1 MTRYIKF
8 KRIARKI
15 KKLDCEHINDWID
28 TCNYKR
34 GDFIEIC
41 DGDEITCD
49 CTQVTSKYTY
59 EYTYLGDEIC
69 GKDIQDTS
77 QNIDDDSLYQ
87 YAKVDKY
94 LIDELIS
101 SEEKYVLIK
110 KDGCKI
116 YPLKK
121 YELIGVYC
129 GEENLPDG
137 TTIVNELPE
146 VWYGI
151 LEFQSNYGVL
161 GSEHLLEYIKG
172 YKSVNTE
179 SVEIYQ
185 GNSMGYN
192 PDELSSLCYYR
203 FNGDPNDSNNY
214 ILNLSIDTEIPTF
227 EYMMQKSD
235 VYKIRP
241 DFLKG
246 CNKIISVNGA
256 FKDCEKLIE
265 IPNNLFA
272 DCTELIT
279 ADEAFYNCF
288 ELKEI
293 PNELFSNNVKL
304 ESCNYTFYRCWGLN
318 NIPEDLFK
326 NNINL
331 TTVSHCFD
339 GSYNITAIPAS
350 LFENNRNIINIDYCF
365 NALYNITT
373 IHSRLLYTLTNITS
387 AVRLFGGCSS
397 LVNIPPT
404 LFVNNVKLTDINQL
418 FASCSNLLIVP
429 NGIFDTLTEITDV
442 SSCFYF
448 CQKLVSIPNKLFAN
462 NKKIENISSCFYRCE
477 SLTSKTPI
485 DLNEKPIYQRIDDE
499 TYGYKAFVS
508 YDNCFYECNK
518 MEDFDLIPQEWK

>member
-28 TCNYKR
+28 TCTYKK

-59 EYTYLGDEIC
+59 EYTFLGDEIC
-69 GKDIQDTS
+69 GKDIQGTS
-77 QNIDDDSLYQ
+77 QNIDDDSIYR
-87 YAKVDKY
+87 YTKIDKY

-116 YPLKK
+116 YPLNK
-121 YELIGVYC
+121 YELVGIYC
-129 GEENLPDG
+129 GEENLPNG
-137 TTIVNELPE
+137 TEIVNEIPE
-146 VWYGI
+146 YWYGI

-161 GSEHLLEYIKG
+161 GSEGLLEYIKG

-185 GNSMGYN
+185 GQPFM
-192 PDELSSLCYYR
+192 DELSSLCYYR
-203 FNGDPNDSNNY
+203 FTGEPNDSNNY
-214 ILNLSIDTEIPTF
+214 ILNLNIDTEIPTF
-227 EYMMQKSD
+227 GNMMQESD
-235 VYKIRP
+235 VYKIGP

-246 CNKIISVNGA
+246 CNKIKSVNGA
-256 FKDCEKLIE
+256 FKYCEKLIE

-272 DCTELIT
+272 DCTELKT
-279 ADEAFYNCF
+279 ADEAFYGCH

-304 ESCNYTFYRCWGLN
+304 ESCNYTFWSCRGLN

-326 NNINL
+326 NNVNL
-331 TTVSHCFD
+331 TSLRHCFAWCN
-339 GSYNITAIPAS
+339 NITAIPFQ
-350 LFENNRNIINIDYCF
+350 LFENNVNIVNLDYCF
-365 NALYNITT
+365 NSLSNITN
-373 IHSRLLYTLTNITS
+373 IHSRLLYTLTNVTS

-404 LFVNNVKLTDINQL
+404 LFVNNVKLTNIKEL
-418 FASCSNLLIVP
+418 FANCSNLLIIP

-442 SSCFYF
+442 SSCFSF
-448 CQKLVSIPNKLFAN
+448 CEKLVSIPNKLFAN
-462 NKKIENISSCFYRCE
+462 NKKIEDIRSCFSSCG
-477 SLTSKTPI
+477 SLTSKAPI

-508 YDNCFYECNK
+508 YNDCFYGCNK